1 MDPAATAQ
9 PGAMPPGVASD
20 DDSPLASSKARPSWR
35 EALTIGGLLT
45 AWSLLFRGFEGGR
58 WSDIPIFKSFVDPR
72 LYVNDPFVYSLH
84 DGTPAAYTYR
94 FIAAVIGLLAP
105 LPLEWALFVLFVP
118 ASILS
123 LALLYLIARQLGAD
137 RVGAIL
143 FLLLYVAGFRLL
155 TVGSTIL
162 GSAELTPAF
171 LALPLQLAALLAF
184 LRERHALAGGLAG
197 LAVVVHTPTSSYV
210 GLAIGLAYLLRVR
223 HYGLK
228 NMAMAGLAMV
238 VCSAPA
244 IVGALQQHTD
254 ALPGWALQL
263 ARIELATDIS
273 VAVNWSRSALLL
285 YNPVGLLLLATTIV
299 LLGSWRRIDPA
310 VLALFGA
317 TVVLCAVAYV
327 FIDLTLRGAIST
339 LVARLQ
345 LPRGV
350 WIVNLLGL
358 VYVARAL
365 RDAWDAERVPRVLL
379 LVLLGAML
387 VSPSDFVPLEPLWVV
402 GALLLAVAVAV
413 ERWLPARRREAN
425 LALSALAVLAA
436 VVVGAGRL
444 FGRRVWQFDL
454 DDGARAAVLVGVLL
468 VGWGMAHYGRR
479 AVPARAAAG
488 TAVALALA
496 GAFVVRGST
505 DWLYQLNHRGG
516 LASAAQFQEW
526 ARTQTPVDSVFLI
539 LPSDPNNDTFYMNAD
554 RALFLA
560 RERAN
565 QAVYFR
571 EHNLEFRDR
580 VLALGV
586 SDVLRYRE
594 ELDPMYRRLTEDR
607 VRELAARF
615 KVTYFVPA
623 RAGDYSFPVVYQQG
637 AWTVYDVGSRQ

>member
-1 MDPAATAQ
+1 MTVRAEC
-9 PGAMPPGVASD
+9 
-20 DDSPLASSKARPSWR
+20 RPSWR
-35 EALTIGGLLT
+35 EALAIGGLLT
-45 AWSLLFRGFEGGR
+45 LWSLVFRGFEGGR

-72 LYVNDPFVYSLH
+72 LYVNDPFVYALH

-94 FIAAVIGLLAP
+94 FIAAVIALLAP
-105 LPLEWALFVLFVP
+105 LPLDWALFVLFVP
-118 ASILS
+118 ASIIGVS
-123 LALLYLIARQLGAD
+123 LLYLIARQLGAD
-137 RVGAIL
+137 RVGAIM

-171 LALPLQLAALLAF
+171 LALPLQLGALLAF
-184 LRERHALAGGLAG
+184 LRERHAVAGALAG
-197 LAVVVHTPTSSYV
+197 LAIVVHTPTSSYV

-228 NMAMAGLAMV
+228 NVAVAGLAML

-244 IVGALQQHTD
+244 VIGALQQHTD

-285 YNPVGLLLLATTIV
+285 YNLVGLVLATTTV
-299 LLGSWRRIDPA
+299 LLLGSWRRIDPA

-317 TVVLCAVAYV
+317 TVILCAVAYV
-327 FIDLTLRGAIST
+327 FIDLTLRGAVST

-345 LPRGV
+345 LPRGA
-350 WIVNLLGL
+350 WIVNVLGL

-365 RDAWDAERVPRVLL
+365 RDAWATGRVPRLL
-379 LVLLGAML
+379 LVMLIGAML
-387 VSPSDFVPLEPLWVV
+387 VSPSDFVPLEPVWVA
-402 GALLLAVAVAV
+402 GTLLLAVAVAV
-413 ERWLPARRREAN
+413 DCWLPMQRRSAGR
-425 LALSALAVLAA
+425 ALSVLAVLAVVA
-436 VVVGAGRL
+436 VAAGRL
-444 FGRRVWQFDL
+444 AGRRFWQFDL
-454 DDGARAAVLVGVLL
+454 DDGARAAALVAVLL
-468 VGWGMAHYGRR
+468 VGWGVASFGRR
-479 AVPARAAAG
+479 ATSARLAG
-488 TAVALALA
+488 SAAVALALV
-496 GAFVVRGST
+496 GAFLVRGST

-516 LASAAQFQEW
+516 LASAAQFQDW

-554 RALFLA
+554 RALFLV

-607 VRELAARF
+607 VRALATRF
-615 KVTYFVPA
+615 GVTYFVPA
-623 RAGDYSFPVVYQQG
+623 RAGDFSFPIVYQQG
-637 AWTVYDVGSRQ
+637 AWTVYEVGGRR